1 MATRDIR
8 TFHETVVCDM
18 CGRTLLR
25 GEHAETYLAGGHR
38 REGCD
43 LCADRA
49 LHEGWVRE
57 DTALES
63 LEPKDRSDR
72 RRSLFGR
79 LRQRRERGGERPPG
93 RRARAGD
100 EEPPSEPYDPY
111 EPSDPAFYD
120 DDGLYAPEPEPEDA
134 LEPCPALDPGAPGP
148 DAPSAPPRSRPWL
161 RPSREL
167 DEQPA

>member
-1 MATRDIR
+1 MATRDIK
-8 TFHETVVCDM
+8 TFHDTVVCDM

-38 REGCD
+38 REGGD

-79 LRQRRERGGERPPG
+79 LRQRRERAVDRGAG
-93 RRARAGD
+93 RRSRAAED
-100 EEPPSEPYDPY
+100 SPPDGYEPY
-111 EPSDPAFYD
+111 EPY
-120 DDGLYAPEPEPEDA
+120 EPDEPLPYET
-134 LEPCPALDPGAPGP
+134 EPVY
-148 DAPSAPPRSRPWL
+148 
-161 RPSREL
+161 
-167 DEQPA
+167 

>member
-1 MATRDIR
+1 MATRDIK
-8 TFHETVVCDM
+8 TFHDTVVCDM

-38 REGCD
+38 REVCD

-49 LHEGWVRE
+49 LHEGWIRE

-79 LRQRRERGGERPPG
+79 LRQRPGRAPLLVRRAPPAPRAGRRPP
-93 RRARAGD
+93 A
-100 EEPPSEPYDPY
+100 
-111 EPSDPAFYD
+111 
-120 DDGLYAPEPEPEDA
+120 
-134 LEPCPALDPGAPGP
+134 GAPGP
-148 DAPSAPPRSRPWL
+148 RRRGGAAV
-161 RPSREL
+161 
-167 DEQPA
+167 